1 MQDVLNLMEYSMNL
15 IVLSVKYM
23 LFFFETTDVSI
34 FFRFDK
40 RDLMVTLGD
49 HDRQS
54 KDRFGNIE
62 VRGIRSVRKH
72 EHFDIGTYNNDIAI
86 LEMDVPVSFN
96 DKMNPV
102 CLPNYGKIF
111 CFLN

>member
-1 MQDVLNLMEYSMNL
+1 
-15 IVLSVKYM
+15 
-23 LFFFETTDVSI
+23 
-34 FFRFDK
+34 
-40 RDLMVTLGD
+40 MVTLGD

-111 CFLN
+111 FVSLAENYGILHIVKKKFGLISITF